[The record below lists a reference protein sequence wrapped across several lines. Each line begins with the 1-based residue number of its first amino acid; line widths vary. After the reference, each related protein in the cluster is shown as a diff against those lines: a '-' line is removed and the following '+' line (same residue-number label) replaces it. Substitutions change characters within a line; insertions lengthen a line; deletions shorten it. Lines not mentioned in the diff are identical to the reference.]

1 MRKILVLLGFSVL
14 LLSGCVAS
22 DGPTKS
28 SPEKHATRYANGV
41 VNVLPVSR
49 SDVYENI
56 LPFLT
61 SIYHEGKEDR
71 VEGIPEPQ
79 AKEKRNS
86 YYSPVFFKGYD
97 KHYGDVGIDLE
108 NKEKG
113 INYRLKDLL
122 AREASATYWDGYMG
136 R

>member
-1 MRKILVLLGFSVL
+1 MRKGIVLLGLSVL
-14 LLSGCVAS
+14 LLSGCMAS
-22 DGPTKS
+22 GGTAKT
-28 SPEKHATRYANGV
+28 SPERHATRYASGV

-49 SDVYENI
+49 YEIYENI
-56 LPFLT
+56 LPFLANT
-61 SIYHEGKEDR
+61 YQEGKENR
-71 VEGIPEPQ
+71 AAGMSEEQ

-86 YYSPVFFKGYD
+86 YYSPAFFKEYD
-97 KHYGDVGIDLE
+97 QHYGDVGIDLE

-122 AREASATYWDGYMG
+122 AREASAAYWDGYTG